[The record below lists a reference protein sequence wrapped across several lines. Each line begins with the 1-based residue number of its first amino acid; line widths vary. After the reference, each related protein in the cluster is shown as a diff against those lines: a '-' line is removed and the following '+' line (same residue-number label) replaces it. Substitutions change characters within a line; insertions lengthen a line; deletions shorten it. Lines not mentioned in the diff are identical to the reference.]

1 MIELAYRDNVV
12 NIQTWREQ
20 IKQWTNIFSV
30 SETPTSVTQNY
41 HTSGVTRNMYG
52 KNFAAIPVQRVG
64 HVFTIDSVSDLEW
77 FGLI

>member
-41 HTSGVTRNMYG
+41 HASGVTRNMYG
-52 KNFAAIPVQRVG
+52 KNFMVIPVQRAG